1 MIHASCP
8 GLSFV
13 RREYGG
19 LQKTAP
25 PPRSDPRSGEAVVLR
40 REIGRTFRGL
50 RQGASVKREMKFLIE
65 RREKVRRRF
74 PKIGRAH
81 V

>member
-19 LQKTAP
+19 LQNTAP
-25 PPRSDPRSGEAVVLR
+25 PPRGDPRPGEAVVLR
-40 REIGRTFRGL
+40 REVVRAFRGF
-50 RQGASVKREMKFLIE
+50 RQGANVKGKVKFLIE
-65 RREKVRRRF
+65 RREKVGRRF
-74 PKIGRAH
+74 PIVAA
-81 V
+81 

>member
-8 GLSFV
+8 GLFFV

-25 PPRSDPRSGEAVVLR
+25 PPRSVPRLGETVVLW
-40 REIGRTFRGL
+40 REVGRTFRGL
-50 RQGASVKREMKFLIE
+50 RQGASVKRKVKFL
-65 RREKVRRRF
+65 V
-74 PKIGRAH
+74 
-81 V
+81 

>member
-8 GLSFV
+8 GFPFV

-40 REIGRTFRGL
+40 REVGRAFCGL
-50 RQGASVKREMKFLIE
+50 RQGASVEGKVKFLVE
-65 RREKVRRRF
+65 FREKVGRRL
-74 PKIGRAH
+74 PIVAA
-81 V
+81 